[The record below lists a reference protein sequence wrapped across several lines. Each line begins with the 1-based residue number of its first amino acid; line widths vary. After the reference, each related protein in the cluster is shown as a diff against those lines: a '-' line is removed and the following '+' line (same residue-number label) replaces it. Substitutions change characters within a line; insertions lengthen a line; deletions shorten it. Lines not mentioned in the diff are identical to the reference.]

1 MSGETSQREKWVFT
15 KDRVFA
21 FVDQTHISDFPIGTF
36 TPQHMQS
43 IWNTWSVQ
51 ADGLGAAGERE
62 LDTWHAPVHSCVTLD
77 RLLKFSELVSSELWK
92 HFED

>member
-51 ADGLGAAGERE
+51 ADGLGAAGEE
-62 LDTWHAPVHSCVTLD
+62 NWILGTL
-77 RLLKFSELVSSELWK
+77 LSIAV
-92 HFED
+92 